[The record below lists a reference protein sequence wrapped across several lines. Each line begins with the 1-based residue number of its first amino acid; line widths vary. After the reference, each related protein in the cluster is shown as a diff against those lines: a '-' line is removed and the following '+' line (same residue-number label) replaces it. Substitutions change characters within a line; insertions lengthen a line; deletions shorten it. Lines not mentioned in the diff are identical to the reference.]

1 MSDPSQSPL
10 TLYAIVP
17 SGGGHCKEL
26 ELTADLQDNGMEIK
40 KKIEKACNIP
50 VDDMEIFVKN
60 PSEGSA
66 QKWLRDDATLQGEN
80 IEDSAVL
87 TVGVHGTGGGHSY
100 DEEDLPDT
108 AVENSIA
115 AKGEN
120 SYYFAHSR
128 KADVPEEHRIVSGG
142 SPKKLGEGEALPE
155 PVAAKKQL
163 DMDQD
168 ARPERAILNYAWGDE
183 KEVVKI
189 YVSADAEPQAI
200 EAAGDGKEE
209 QLKVLFSQKACELRI
224 HAGKLDWVLDL
235 APLYYEI
242 APEEC
247 KFRVSQSKRI
257 TITLKKKE
265 SYAWLKLL
273 KPDAWHVVSPKG
285 LPRFVPVAKCHPR
298 RHIL

>member
-1 MSDPSQSPL
+1 
-10 TLYAIVP
+10 
-17 SGGGHCKEL
+17 
-26 ELTADLQDNGMEIK
+26 
-40 KKIEKACNIP
+40 
-50 VDDMEIFVKN
+50 
-60 PSEGSA
+60 
-66 QKWLRDDATLQGEN
+66 
-80 IEDSAVL
+80 
-87 TVGVHGTGGGHSY
+87 
-100 DEEDLPDT
+100 
-108 AVENSIA
+108 
-115 AKGEN
+115 
-120 SYYFAHSR
+120 
-128 KADVPEEHRIVSGG
+128 
-142 SPKKLGEGEALPE
+142 LGEGEALPE
-155 PVAAKKQL
+155 PVSAKKQL

-168 ARPERAILNYAWGDE
+168 GRPERAILNYAWGDE

-235 APLYYEI
+235 SPLYYEI

-273 KPDAWHVVSPKG
+273 KPDA
-285 LPRFVPVAKCHPR
+285 
-298 RHIL
+298 